1 MGFGPPIGFGG
12 ANSVTSSRDA
22 GLPHAGVPGHLQ
34 DEVKR
39 VLKQEPVH
47 ELPPVDFNHFI
58 SPEVPFTLRSF
69 LGDHKWKLLFAMLLV
84 IGESILLQAGPLLT
98 KFGIDEGV
106 VAGNKG
112 VLVTVS
118 LTYLGSILLHSMSA
132 WYRIRYT
139 GSLGEG

>member
-1 MGFGPPIGFGG
+1 MGFGAPIGFGG

-39 VLKQEPVH
+39 VLQEEPEH
-47 ELPPVDFNHFI
+47 QLANIKFHHFVQ
-58 SPEVPFTLRSF
+58 PEVPFTLRSF
-69 LGDHKWKLLFAMLLV
+69 LGTHKWKLLFAMVLV

-106 VAGNKG
+106 VDGNRS
-112 VLVTVS
+112 VLLLS
-118 LTYLGSILLHSMSA
+118 LIH
-132 WYRIRYT
+132 I
-139 GSLGEG
+139 